1 MTRTDRRQTARY
13 DMEIPLTI
21 RTMEKEDM
29 PTHVALSSNVSASG
43 LYLATDLLLQVGAP
57 VEIAMRMPAQVTG
70 KPSRDWLCRGRVVRV
85 EGENQWTEKH
95 RVGVVFQ
102 YYEVIEVAEEFS
114 RN

>member
-21 RTMEKEDM
+21 RTMEMEDT
-29 PTHVALSSNVSASG
+29 PAHVALSSNVSASG
-43 LYLATDLLLQVGAP
+43 LYLATDLLLKVGAP

-70 KPSRDWLCRGRVVRV
+70 KPSREWLCRGQVVRV
-85 EGENQWTEKH
+85 EPEDLSNDKH
-95 RVGVVFQ
+95 RVGVSFQ

-114 RN
+114 EN